1 MKSLIRTGIVLGE
14 GIIALVIALTC
25 SVPVMFLLAPAI
37 LALVHTL
44 LWDVLKL
51 DALENGFFRFL
62 KLAILIATFV
72 ILIIIVAPTSSNMIT
87 AELFALDAPYTDIQM
102 ISTTGAIAMLVATF
116 SMCLICMESFGNRYV
131 TVSVPVV
138 GIGFGLLYGL
148 VVYFLG
154 AISPDFSRVLAWA
167 ILALDVIGLFSYI
180 KKYGLLY
187 DDLDHDAK
195 FQGFG
200 LKKGGGGKKY
210 HKTGRP
216 IDDAM
221 NFIAYK
227 ESKFLDL
234 YYNNKL
240 SIEVDVTIY
249 TTEINFVINGKLYNN
264 NPNMTVAQ
272 IREVSDQVN
281 NILQNAQRRI
291 STSAKRDVETILN
304 NDPNHY
310 NASLGYNIFVN
321 IGDIR
326 Q

>member
-87 AELFALDAPYTDIQM
+87 AELFALDAPYTDIQI

-131 TVSVPVV
+131 TISVPVV

-154 AISPDFSRVLAWA
+154 AISPDFSRILAWA

-240 SIEVDVTIY
+240 SLEVDVTIY

-304 NDPNHY
+304 NDPNHF
-310 NASLGYNIFVN
+310 NANIGYNIFVN

>member
-87 AELFALDAPYTDIQM
+87 AELFALDAPYTDIQI

-116 SMCLICMESFGNRYV
+116 SMCLVCMESFGNRYV

-310 NASLGYNIFVN
+310 NANIGYNIFVN
-321 IGDIR
+321 VGDIR

>member
-87 AELFALDAPYTDIQM
+87 AELFALDAPYTGIQI

-116 SMCLICMESFGNRYV
+116 SMCLVCMESFGNRYV

-154 AISPDFSRVLAWA
+154 AISPDFSRFLAWA

-291 STSAKRDVETILN
+291 STNAKRDVETVLN

-310 NASLGYNIFVN
+310 NANIGYNIFVN
-321 IGDIR
+321 VGDIR

>member
-87 AELFALDAPYTDIQM
+87 AELFALDAPYTDIQI

>member
-87 AELFALDAPYTDIQM
+87 AELFALDAPYTDIQI

-154 AISPDFSRVLAWA
+154 AISPDFSRILAWA

>member
-87 AELFALDAPYTDIQM
+87 AELFALDAPYTDIQI

-154 AISPDFSRVLAWA
+154 AISPDFSRILAWA

-240 SIEVDVTIY
+240 SLEVDVTIY

-304 NDPNHY
+304 NDPTHF

>member
-1 MKSLIRTGIVLGE
+1 
-14 GIIALVIALTC
+14 
-25 SVPVMFLLAPAI
+25 
-37 LALVHTL
+37 
-44 LWDVLKL
+44 
-51 DALENGFFRFL
+51 
-62 KLAILIATFV
+62 
-72 ILIIIVAPTSSNMIT
+72 MIT
-87 AELFALDAPYTDIQM
+87 AELFALDAPYTDIQI

-116 SMCLICMESFGNRYV
+116 SMFLVCMESFGNRYV
-131 TVSVPVV
+131 TISVPVV

-310 NASLGYNIFVN
+310 NANIGYNIFVN
-321 IGDIR
+321 VGDIR

>member
-87 AELFALDAPYTDIQM
+87 AELFALDAPYTDIQI

-116 SMCLICMESFGNRYV
+116 SMCLVCMESFGNRYV
-131 TVSVPVV
+131 TISVPVV

-310 NASLGYNIFVN
+310 NANIGYNIFVN
-321 IGDIR
+321 VGDIR

>member
-87 AELFALDAPYTDIQM
+87 AELFALDAPYTDIQI

-116 SMCLICMESFGNRYV
+116 SMCLVCMESFGNRYV

-264 NPNMTVAQ
+264 NPNMTIAQ

-310 NASLGYNIFVN
+310 NANIGYNIFVN
-321 IGDIR
+321 VGDIR

>member
-87 AELFALDAPYTDIQM
+87 AELFALDAPYTDIQI

-154 AISPDFSRVLAWA
+154 AISPDFSRILAWA

-310 NASLGYNIFVN
+310 NANIGYNIFVN

>member
-87 AELFALDAPYTDIQM
+87 AELFALDAPYTDIQI

-310 NASLGYNIFVN
+310 NANIGYNIFVN